1 MTSSTNAPAVTDA
14 SWRDALFEQLRADT
28 QSGGFQAALD
38 GVNPLRMRGR
48 VTQTAGLL
56 VHASGIH
63 ARLGEVCELHTPG
76 LAPMFAEVVGFSR
89 QTAVLTPLGSLAG
102 LSSATE
108 VIPTGRAHTFEVGDA
123 LLGRVLNG
131 LGEPL
136 DGRGPITGGE
146 RVSAFAEPVGA
157 LERTL
162 IDAPLPTGV
171 RAIDGMLTTGIGQRV
186 GIFAPAGV
194 GKSTL
199 LGMIARGAACDVA
212 VVGLIG
218 ERGREVREFIEHNLS
233 PEALARTVLVVSTSD
248 RPAMERVKSAYVA
261 TAVAEYF
268 RDKGLR
274 VLLLV
279 DSLTRFARA
288 QREVG
293 LASGEPPTRRS
304 FPPSTF
310 SVLPQLLE
318 RAGQGERGSITAF
331 YTVLVEGE
339 DDSDPI
345 AEEVRSILDGHIVLS
360 RKLAMA
366 GHHPAIDVLASASR
380 VMSHVTGE
388 MHQRNA
394 AWVRE
399 MLAKYQEIELLVQI
413 GEYRAGSDALADA
426 ALAARAE
433 LRAFACQPS
442 RSLDAYDD
450 TVARLAALR
459 NAYGQT
465 DRNA

>member
-1 MTSSTNAPAVTDA
+1 MSESDS
-14 SWRDALFEQLRADT
+14 SWRDALFAELHGEANDD
-28 QSGGFQAALD
+28 GFAKALEN
-38 GVNPLRMRGR
+38 VNPLRMRGR

-56 VHASGIH
+56 IHASGIH

-76 LAPMFAEVVGFSR
+76 LEPMFAEVVGFSR

-108 VIPTGRAHTFEVGDA
+108 VLPTGHAHTFDVGEA
-123 LLGRVLNG
+123 LLGRVLDG
-131 LGEPL
+131 LGQPL
-136 DGRGPITGGE
+136 DGRGPIAGGT
-146 RVSAFAEPVGA
+146 RVSAFAEPIGA

-162 IDAPLPTGV
+162 IDEPLPTGV
-171 RAIDGMLTTGIGQRV
+171 RAIDGFLTTGIGQRV

-199 LGMIARGAACDVA
+199 LGMIARGAGCDVA

-318 RAGQGERGSITAF
+318 RAGQGARGSITAF
-331 YTVLVEGE
+331 YTVLVEG
-339 DDSDPI
+339 DDESDPI
-345 AEEVRSILDGHIVLS
+345 AEEVRSILDGHIILS
-360 RKLAMA
+360 RKLAQG

-380 VMSHVTGE
+380 VMTRVVDDAHVRRAGWA
-388 MHQRNA
+388 RGL
-394 AWVRE
+394 
-399 MLAKYQEIELLVQI
+399 LAKYQEIELLVQI

-426 ALAARAE
+426 ALAARGA
-433 LRAFACQPS
+433 LREFACQPPA
-442 RSLDAYDD
+442 LLEAYDD
-450 TVARLAALR
+450 TVAKLIALKE
-459 NAYGQT
+459 AYGQ
-465 DRNA
+465 DHR

>member
-1 MTSSTNAPAVTDA
+1 MNESKP
-14 SWRDALFEQLRADT
+14 SWRDTLFAELQGDADEDGFAQALE
-28 QSGGFQAALD
+28 S
-38 GVNPLRMRGR
+38 VNPLRMRGR

-56 VHASGIH
+56 IHASGIH

-76 LAPMFAEVVGFSR
+76 LEPMYAEVVGFSR

-108 VIPTGRAHTFEVGDA
+108 VLPTGHAHTFEVGDA

-131 LGEPL
+131 LGQPL
-136 DGRGPITGGE
+136 DGRGPIARGT

-162 IDAPLPTGV
+162 IDEPLPTGV
-171 RAIDGMLTTGIGQRV
+171 RAIDAFLTTGIGQRV

-199 LGMIARGAACDVA
+199 LGMIARGAGCDVA

-318 RAGQGERGSITAF
+318 RAGQGARGSITAF
-331 YTVLVEGE
+331 YTVLVEG
-339 DDSDPI
+339 DDESDPI

-360 RKLAMA
+360 RKLAQA

-380 VMSHVTGE
+380 VMTRVVDEAHV
-388 MHQRNA
+388 RRA
-394 AWVRE
+394 ARARE
-399 MLAKYQEIELLVQI
+399 LLAKYQEIELLVQI
-413 GEYRAGSDALADA
+413 GEYRAGSDLLADA
-426 ALAARAE
+426 ALAARTA
-433 LRAFACQPS
+433 LREFACQSPA
-442 RSLDAYDD
+442 RLEAYDD
-450 TVARLAALR
+450 TLAKLVAFEE
-459 NAYGQT
+459 AYGH
-465 DRNA
+465 DHREAHARA

>member
-1 MTSSTNAPAVTDA
+1 MSGTN
-14 SWRDALFEQLRADT
+14 WRDALFEQLRGEAQADA
-28 QSGGFQAALD
+28 FDAALE
-38 GVNPLRMRGR
+38 GVKPLRMHGR
-48 VTQTAGLL
+48 LTHTAGLL
-56 VHASGIH
+56 MHASGIH
-63 ARLGEVCELHTPG
+63 ARLGEVCELRTPG
-76 LAPMFAEVVGFSR
+76 LAPMLAEVVGFSR
-89 QTAVLTPLGSLAG
+89 QTAVLTPLGNLAG
-102 LSSATE
+102 LSNETE
-108 VIPTGRAHTFEVGDA
+108 VVPTGRPHTFEVGDA

-136 DGRGPITGGE
+136 DGRGAVAGATRI
-146 RVSAFAEPVGA
+146 SALAEPVGA
-157 LERTL
+157 LARSL
-162 IDAPLPTGV
+162 IDEPLATGV
-171 RAIDGMLTTGIGQRV
+171 RAIDGLLTTGIGQRV

-233 PEALARTVLVVSTSD
+233 PDALARTVLVVSTSD

-268 RDKGLR
+268 RNKGQR

-293 LASGEPPTRRS
+293 LACGEPPTRRS

-318 RAGQGERGSITAF
+318 RAGQGRHGSITAF

-380 VMSHVTGE
+380 VMTRIADDAHLDA
-388 MHQRNA
+388 A
-394 AWVRE
+394 AWFRE
-399 MLAKYQEIELLVQI
+399 LLAKYQEIELLVQI
-413 GEYRAGSDALADA
+413 GEYRAGSDVLADA
-426 ALAARAE
+426 AIGARTAMAEFARQAASQLGDFE
-433 LRAFACQPS
+433 
-442 RSLDAYDD
+442 D
-450 TVARLAALR
+450 TQARLTALR
-459 NAYGQT
+459 ERYGQHDVDIDT
-465 DRNA
+465 AA